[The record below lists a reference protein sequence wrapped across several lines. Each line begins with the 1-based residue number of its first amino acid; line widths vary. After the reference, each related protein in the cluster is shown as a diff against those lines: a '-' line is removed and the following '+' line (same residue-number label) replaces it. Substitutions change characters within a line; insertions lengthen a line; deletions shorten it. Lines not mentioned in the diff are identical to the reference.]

1 MRSEDMMTTARDLA
15 HTNPVKELRKG
26 NAGSFW
32 NGEEESAE
40 TLRGCGKHISEKRRK
55 SQLKVTFLG
64 GPRLLHLK
72 LLINSKI
79 KTNRLPLESGTPPSL
94 FYCPQ
99 GCIRLMYIYNSDGLN
114 SFEIQTQN

>member
-1 MRSEDMMTTARDLA
+1 MQVLSGMQ
-15 HTNPVKELRKG
+15 KRKV
-26 NAGSFW
+26 
-32 NGEEESAE
+32 
-40 TLRGCGKHISEKRRK
+40 LKHRGCGEHIAEERRK

-99 GCIRLMYIYNSDGLN
+99 DCIRLMCIYDSGGLN
-114 SFEIQTQN
+114 SLEIQTQLNGYS

>member
-1 MRSEDMMTTARDLA
+1 MHSEDMMTIARDLA
-15 HTNPVKELRKG
+15 HTNPGKELRKG

-55 SQLKVTFLG
+55 SQLKVTFLA

-79 KTNRLPLESGTPPSL
+79 KTNR
-94 FYCPQ
+94 
-99 GCIRLMYIYNSDGLN
+99 
-114 SFEIQTQN
+114 